1 MQRWHV
7 AVEGDDQWSGLLAV
21 PNAARSDGPFATLTR
36 AREALRQWRRAG
48 GSGPVEVTIGGG
60 TYRLTD
66 SFVLGAEDSG
76 TPDAP
81 VVWRAADGQEVR
93 LSGGVTLT
101 AADLAPV
108 SDPAVAA
115 TLRPDVRAQ
124 VRQIELA
131 PRGVFIAGPF
141 TTLGFGFPDIPADPE
156 VYADDRPLRVSR
168 WPKERYLKVGEV
180 VEVGGTR
187 DKPSAQTPSWPWP
200 PGGTHDKPSTRTAV
214 FTCADPRM
222 SGWDLGRGIGAFG
235 YWMWDWAPS
244 RHPLTSIAGDRVT
257 LAEETYYGIKISD
270 GGQGGRFYFL
280 NVLEELAEPGEYC
293 LDRRSGILYLV
304 PPSGAANGRIL
315 LSLLEQPLVVLQ
327 GASHVRLQGLILEG
341 CRADALAVL
350 DGMDN
355 VLLEC
360 VIRNC
365 GGKAGSVS
373 GVHNRV
379 EKCHLH
385 DLGQGGVYVDGGD
398 RRTLTAACNRVEDCD
413 IHDYGRLN
421 PCYHPGVNLNGV
433 GHHVRHNHI
442 HHAPHFA
449 VWAHGNDHLV
459 EFNEIDHVCL
469 DTSDTGAFYI
479 GRNMSERGVMVR
491 HNYFH
496 HIGSGLH
503 NGESAI
509 YFDDGA
515 LGSAVG
521 NVFFKAGTLGHAR
534 MGAIFI
540 HMGKDVLIENNLF
553 IDCELAIG
561 TLPCGRQQ
569 WVAHIHGIPSDYVR
583 KWLFEDV
590 DITAPPYTTQYPE
603 VKELEEYPDRN
614 TIRRNVAYKC
624 KDFLSINRCRG
635 GDESFQ
641 PEMSANLLTNVD
653 PGLVDMEKEDF
664 RLRPDSRV
672 FRIIAG
678 FEPIPLERIG
688 PRTAEKRDAEPGVQK

>member
-1 MQRWHV
+1 MQKWYV
-7 AVEGDDQWSGLLAV
+7 AIDGNDQWSGLLAA
-21 PNAARSDGPFATLTR
+21 PNAARSDGPFATPTR
-36 AREALRQWRRAG
+36 ARDALRQWRRAG

-60 TYRLTD
+60 TYRLTE
-66 SFVLGAEDSG
+66 SLVLGPEDSG

-115 TLRPDVRAQ
+115 ALRPDVHTQ

-131 PRGVFIAGPF
+131 PHGVSITGPF
-141 TTLGFGFPDIPADPE
+141 TTLGFGFPDVPADPE
-156 VYADDRPLRVSR
+156 VYAGDRPLRVAR
-168 WPKERYLKVGEV
+168 WPKEGYLKIGEV
-180 VEVGGTR
+180 VEVGGTS
-187 DKPSAQTPSWPWP
+187 DKPSAQT
-200 PGGTHDKPSTRTAV
+200 AI
-214 FTCADPRM
+214 FTCDDPRM
-222 SGWDLGRGIGAFG
+222 AGWDHGRGIGAFG

-244 RHPLTSIAGDRVT
+244 RHPLASITGDRVT
-257 LAEETYYGIKISD
+257 LAEATFWGVKRND
-270 GGQGGRFYFL
+270 GGEGGRFYFL
-280 NVLEELAEPGEYC
+280 NVIEELAEPGEYC

-304 PPSGAANGRIL
+304 PPVGAANGRML
-315 LSLLEQPLVVLQ
+315 LSLLEKPLVVVQ
-327 GASHVRLQGLILEG
+327 RASHVRLQGLILEG
-341 CRADALAVL
+341 CRGDAFAVS

-355 VLLEC
+355 VLSEC

-365 GGKAGSVS
+365 GGKAGLLA

-379 EKCHLH
+379 ERCHVH
-385 DLGQGGVYVDGGD
+385 DLGQGGVYIEGGD

-413 IHDYGRLN
+413 IHDFARLN
-421 PCYHPGVNLNGV
+421 PCYHPGVYLSGV
-433 GHHVRHNHI
+433 GHRVRHNHI
-442 HHAPHFA
+442 HNAPHNA
-449 VWAHGNDHLV
+449 ILAGGNDHLV
-459 EFNEIDHVCL
+459 EFNEIDRVCL

-479 GRNMSERGVMVR
+479 GRNMSMRGIMLR

-503 NGESAI
+503 LGESAI

-521 NVFFKAGTLGHAR
+521 NVFFKAGTVGHAR

-553 IDCELAIG
+553 IDCELAVG

-569 WVAHIHGIPSDYVR
+569 WVAYIHGQMPGMDYVR

-603 VKELEEYPDRN
+603 VKEIEEYPDRN
-614 TIRRNVAYKC
+614 TIRRNVAYQC
-624 KDFLSINRCRG
+624 KDFLSINRCRQG
-635 GDESFQ
+635 NESFQ
-641 PEMSANLLTNVD
+641 PEMSANLLTYVD

-678 FEPIPLERIG
+678 FQPIPMERIG
-688 PRTAEKRDAEPGVQK
+688 PRTAGKRDDGCESVKA

>member
-1 MQRWHV
+1 MTMLKRNVTMQRWHV
-7 AVEGDDQWSGLLAV
+7 AVDGNDQWSGLSAA
-21 PNAARSDGPFATLTR
+21 PNAAKSDGPFATLTR
-36 AREALRQWRRAG
+36 ARAALRQWRRTG
-48 GSGPVEVTIGGG
+48 GSGPGEVTIGGG
-60 TYRLTD
+60 TYRLTE
-66 SFVLGAEDSG
+66 SLVLGPEDSG
-76 TPDAP
+76 TAEAP

-115 TLRPDVRAQ
+115 KLHPDVRAQ

-131 PRGVFIAGPF
+131 PRGVSIAGPF

-168 WPKERYLKVGEV
+168 WPKEGYLKIGEV
-180 VEVGGTR
+180 VEVGETR
-187 DKPSAQTPSWPWP
+187 EVPSTPSWPWP
-200 PGGTHDKPSTRTAV
+200 PPGGTHDSPSPRTAI
-214 FTCADPRM
+214 FTCEEPRM
-222 SGWDLGRGIGAFG
+222 AGWDFGRGIGAFG
-235 YWMWDWAPS
+235 YWLWDWAPS
-244 RHPLTSIAGDRVT
+244 RHPLASVTGDRVT
-257 LAEETYYGIKISD
+257 LAEATFYGVKRND

-304 PPSGAANGRIL
+304 PPAGTANGRIL
-315 LSLLEQPLVVLQ
+315 LSLLEKPLVVVQ

-341 CRADALAVL
+341 CRGDAFAVA

-355 VLLEC
+355 VLSGC

-365 GGKAGSVS
+365 GGKAGAVA

-379 EKCHLH
+379 ERCHLH
-385 DLGQGGVYVDGGD
+385 DLGQGGVYVEGGD

-433 GHHVRHNHI
+433 GHRVRHNHI

-449 VWAHGNDHLV
+449 IWAHGNDHLV
-459 EFNEIDHVCL
+459 EFNEIDRVCL

-521 NVFFKAGTLGHAR
+521 NVFFKAGTVGHAR
-534 MGAIFI
+534 MGAVFI
-540 HMGKDVLIENNLF
+540 HMGK
-553 IDCELAIG
+553 
-561 TLPCGRQQ
+561 
-569 WVAHIHGIPSDYVR
+569 
-583 KWLFEDV
+583 
-590 DITAPPYTTQYPE
+590 
-603 VKELEEYPDRN
+603 
-614 TIRRNVAYKC
+614 
-624 KDFLSINRCRG
+624 
-635 GDESFQ
+635 
-641 PEMSANLLTNVD
+641 
-653 PGLVDMEKEDF
+653 
-664 RLRPDSRV
+664 
-672 FRIIAG
+672 
-678 FEPIPLERIG
+678 
-688 PRTAEKRDAEPGVQK
+688 